1 MNVTAAGR
9 VHPSAPAKS
18 AKIVDHSATI
28 RHIRGLIWFYL
39 WLLVFEGVFRKWVL
53 PQLST
58 PLLLARDPVA
68 VAIYVLAFRA
78 RLIPQNV
85 WIVTLELIAI
95 LSWATGI
102 IVLLPY
108 FPIKTIILVTGYGVR
123 CNYLHLPLIFVIPM
137 VFDLED
143 VKRVGWWTMMGMI
156 PMSVLMAAQFA
167 SSPDSFINST
177 AGVGEGVQLGAGS
190 GRIRPPGTFSFV
202 SGAVYYLSSVAA
214 FMLHAVLGK
223 LPYKTWL
230 LGAAGGALLVGMAV
244 SGSRAAVLAVGVVAA
259 SLAVILFVKPTLA
272 GKFGRY
278 IFFAAIVFWLI
289 SYLPVFREGIG
300 ILSDRFAEGAD
311 AAESSVVGD
320 LVGRTFGDFFDG
332 LRVLTRAPLGGFG
345 LGVGTNGGANFLVGH
360 VEFLLAENEWSRII
374 LESGPILGGA
384 FLLWRCAITFHVG
397 RFSLSQ
403 LRRDN
408 PLPLFLFSAS
418 FFALL
423 EGPFGQPTTLG
434 FAVALAGLALAAR
447 AGQEEEPTGKDDE
460 HRRAP
465 ERHNRRSVYADRLHD
480 SRRRDAP
487 LTHDPFDR

>member
-1 MNVTAAGR
+1 MNVIATGR
-9 VHPSAPAKS
+9 VRPSAPAKS
-18 AKIVDHSATI
+18 KVVDHSVTI
-28 RHIRGLIWFYL
+28 RHIRWLIWFYL
-39 WLLVFEGVFRKWVL
+39 WLLVFEGVFRKWII
-53 PQLST
+53 PQLAT
-58 PLLLARDPVA
+58 PLLLVRDPVA
-68 VAIYVLAFRA
+68 IAIYVLAFRA
-78 RLIPQNV
+78 KLIPQNV

-95 LSWATGI
+95 LSWATGV

-123 CNYLHLPLIFVIPM
+123 CNYLHLPLIFIMPM
-137 VFDLED
+137 VFDIED
-143 VKRVGWWTMMGMI
+143 VKRVGRWTIVGMI

-167 SSPDSFINST
+167 SSPDSFINNT
-177 AGVGEGVQLGAGS
+177 AGVGEGMQLGAGS

-202 SGAVYYLSSVAA
+202 SGAVYYLSAVAA

-230 LGAAGGALLVGMAV
+230 LGVAGGALLVGMGV
-244 SGSRAAVLAVGVVAA
+244 SGSRAAILAVGVVGA
-259 SLAVILFVKPTLA
+259 SLAVIVLVRPMLA
-272 GKFGRY
+272 GKLGRY
-278 IFFAAIVFWLI
+278 ILLGAIVVWLI
-289 SYLPVFREGIG
+289 SYLPVFREGVG

-311 AAESSVVGD
+311 DAASSVVGS
-320 LVGRTFGDFFDG
+320 LVGRTFGDFYDG
-332 LRVLTRAPLGGFG
+332 LLVLARAPLGGFG

-374 LESGPILGGA
+374 LESGPILGAA
-384 FLLWRCAITFHVG
+384 FLLWRCAITFYVG

-447 AGQEEEPTGKDDE
+447 PRVEEVPTKKADE
-460 HRRAP
+460 REKLPARRP
-465 ERHNRRSVYADRLHD
+465 RRSVYAERLHEGWQQETH
-480 SRRRDAP
+480 
-487 LTHDPFDR
+487 LTHDPLDR